1 MATPSYIERC
11 IESLPAN
18 KQAAAR
24 QAFAD
29 LLEGREDD
37 GVLTRL
43 LLVFEATSA
52 YASTIPSDLSLVG
65 DRQLRQLDER
75 FAQMANMA
83 TAADETRLAQLRGLL
98 QAQLPAMAKELSADK
113 LAGKVEALRVSID
126 HLERTSRRQRR
137 VRLAVI
143 LAFMAVAFAAGSGAV
158 LGWYYTDYVAGQ
170 AAQRKFA
177 VLRSYGVDLQL
188 TDAGGQMLKVSL
200 NSHGPVYD
208 RGWFVDD
215 SKRCYGA
222 ELIVPPPQQ

>member
-37 GVLTRL
+37 GMLTRL

-52 YASTIPSDLSLVG
+52 YASKIPSDLSLVG

-75 FAQMANMA
+75 LAQVASMA

-98 QAQLPAMAKELSADK
+98 QAQLPAMAKELSTDN
-113 LAGKVEALRVSID
+113 LSGKIEGLRVSID
-126 HLERTSRRQRR
+126 RLERTSRRQRR
-137 VRLAVI
+137 VRLAVV
-143 LAFMAVAFAAGSGAV
+143 LSFMALACAAGGGSV
-158 LGWYYTDYVAGQ
+158 IGWFNADYAAGQ
-170 AAQRKFA
+170 VAQHKLA

-188 TDAGGQMLKVSL
+188 ADAGSQMLKVSL

-215 SKRCYGA
+215 AKRCYGA